1 MKTLKMMIL
10 SGMAIVVLALAGCS
24 DRSYDT
30 DAQRSFQESQELRDR
45 IKYTQVDR

>member
-10 SGMAIVVLALAGCS
+10 SGMAIVVLALAGCG
-24 DRSYDT
+24 DRNYSS
-30 DAQRSFQESQELRDR
+30 DAQRSSQESQDLRDR